1 MTYYIVGLIA
11 IIFLYKIFEE
21 RGFGWSYLFS
31 LLLYIVMGIIFNKFV
46 PMFNYGPVRFGCEIA
61 LILLTL
67 FIYCKAMYLLFN
79 SVSVAAV
86 FVVSAYAC
94 SLAFWYGMGII
105 YPQILDFLLNIV
117 NNFI

>member
-11 IIFLYKIFEE
+11 IMFLYKIFEE

-31 LLLYIVMGIIFNKFV
+31 LLLYIVMGFIFNKFV
-46 PMFNYGPVRFGCEIA
+46 PMYNQGIVRFGCEIA
-61 LILLTL
+61 LILLIL

-79 SVSVAAV
+79 SISITIV
-86 FVVSAYAC
+86 FIVSAYAC
-94 SLAFWYGMGII
+94 SLAFWYGIGII
-105 YPQILDFLLNIV
+105 YPQILDFIFNIV